1 MTLAL
6 SRWGHRPAP
15 VGRKFERSGPDQSAC
30 ASPPAPRMAE
40 NGNDVPFHTEQASLR
55 QTMPPE
61 APGITL
67 AELAAACGCVLPAFA
82 DPGLR
87 IADGASLET
96 AEPRH
101 VAYMDSGR
109 YLRALRETR
118 AGACFVP
125 ERFAPFVPDGTFG
138 LVVDNPQ
145 LAYAELLAHLRPDAM
160 RPEPLL
166 RRSEVMP
173 AFFVHPTADI
183 GSNVVFDPGAVIGE
197 NASIGAG
204 TTVGAHAVIGPGVI
218 IGADCSIGAG
228 VSLVHCSVG
237 DRVIVHA
244 GARIGQDGFGF
255 VRSAS
260 GYRKVP
266 QLGRVLIG
274 DDVEI
279 GANTT
284 IDRGSGRDTVIGH
297 GTKID
302 NLVQIA
308 HNVRLGAHCIVV
320 AQVGIAGST
329 TIEDHVYLGG
339 QSGIVGHLR
348 IGRGVQLAAASLVTR
363 DIPAGERWG
372 GIPAQPARSWLRE
385 HLFLGK
391 LVRRR
396 LVREAP

>member
-1 MTLAL
+1 MSLAMP
-6 SRWGHRPAP
+6 RWKPRPAR
-15 VGRKFERSGPDQSAC
+15 G
-30 ASPPAPRMAE
+30 SPPVPRAKD
-40 NGNDVPFHTEQASLR
+40 GDAAFLHTGQAR
-55 QTMPPE
+55 AKPTMPPKE
-61 APGITL
+61 TGITL
-67 AELAAACGCVLPAFA
+67 AELATACGAILPENA
-82 DPGLR
+82 DPALR
-87 IADGASLET
+87 IEGGASLET

-109 YLRALRETR
+109 YLRALRETH
-118 AGACFVP
+118 AGACFLP
-125 ERFAPFVPDGTFG
+125 ERFVPFVPDGTFG
-138 LVVDNPQ
+138 LVVGNPQ

-160 RPEPLL
+160 RPELVL
-166 RRSEVMP
+166 RRGEVMP
-173 AFFVHPTADI
+173 PFFVHPTADV

-197 NASIGAG
+197 GASIGVG
-204 TTVGAHAVIGPGVI
+204 TTVGAHAVVGPGVI

-228 VSLVHCSVG
+228 VSLAHCSVG
-237 DRVIVHA
+237 DRVIIHA

-255 VRSAS
+255 VRGAS

-266 QLGRVLIG
+266 QLGRVFIG

-284 IDRGSGRDTVIGH
+284 IDRGSGRDTVIGR

-396 LVREAP
+396 LARGAP